1 MHIRAEVG
9 QYINTHYGVLQ
20 VTCINLSKSYY
31 ETAEGKNISFADV
44 EWSDI
49 VG

>member
-9 QYINTHYGVLQ
+9 QYIKTHYGVLQ
-20 VTCINLSKSYY
+20 VAEISLSKECYI
-31 ETAEGKNISFADV
+31 TTDGKKISFADV

-49 VG
+49 LS